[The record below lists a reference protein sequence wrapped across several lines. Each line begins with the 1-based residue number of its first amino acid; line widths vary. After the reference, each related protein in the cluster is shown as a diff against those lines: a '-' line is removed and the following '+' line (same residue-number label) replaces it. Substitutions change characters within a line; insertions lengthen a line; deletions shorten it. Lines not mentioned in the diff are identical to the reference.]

1 MSSNK
6 HFDATQI
13 SISQYL
19 ASLLDFTD
27 LKLEITGD
35 WIKKKWGRLSKTF
48 IALNFLGIKYAD
60 DLFRPL

>member
-19 ASLLDFTD
+19 ASLLDFTG

-35 WIKKKWGRLSKTF
+35 WIKKKMR
-48 IALNFLGIKYAD
+48 
-60 DLFRPL
+60 

>member
-19 ASLLDFTD
+19 ASLLDFTG
-27 LKLEITGD
+27 LKLEIAGD
-35 WIKKKWGRLSKTF
+35 WIKKNEVDYRKRLSH
-48 IALNFLGIKYAD
+48 
-60 DLFRPL
+60 